1 MSVEL
6 IDIVRQIINFI
17 MAHMKYTLCS
27 KMLMKTN
34 KRFDFCD
41 CNRRIY
47 SNYQVYLVEKKM
59 LEKMHE
65 ISAID
70 IAVNRY
76 ARLKHIEIISIY
88 I

>member
-17 MAHMKYTLCS
+17 MAHMKYTLRS
-27 KMLMKTN
+27 KILMKTN
-34 KRFDFCD
+34 NRFDFCD
-41 CNRRIY
+41 SNRRIY
-47 SNYQVYLVEKKM
+47 STYQVYLVEKKM
-59 LEKMHE
+59 HE
-65 ISAID
+65 ISAIV

>member
-17 MAHMKYTLCS
+17 MAHMKYTLRS
-27 KMLMKTN
+27 KILMKTN
-34 KRFDFCD
+34 NRFDFCD
-41 CNRRIY
+41 SNRRIY
-47 SNYQVYLVEKKM
+47 STYQVYLVEKKM
-59 LEKMHE
+59 HE
-65 ISAID
+65 IFAIV

>member
-17 MAHMKYTLCS
+17 MAHMKYALRS
-27 KMLMKTN
+27 KILMKTN
-34 KRFDFCD
+34 NRFDFCD
-41 CNRRIY
+41 SNRRIY
-47 SNYQVYLVEKKM
+47 STYQVYLVEKKM
-59 LEKMHE
+59 HE
-65 ISAID
+65 ISAIV

>member
-17 MAHMKYTLCS
+17 MAHMKYTLRS

-34 KRFDFCD
+34 NRFDFCD
-41 CNRRIY
+41 SNRRIY
-47 SNYQVYLVEKKM
+47 STYQVYLVEKKM
-59 LEKMHE
+59 HE
-65 ISAID
+65 ISAIV
-70 IAVNRY
+70 IVVNRY